1 MKNLTILIFILCMF
15 SCEYFD
21 KQRLNSYDIVTE
33 ELKSFNW
40 NDIDTYPSF
49 AVCDDANSTSNL
61 KQCFENTLITH
72 ISKCLSES
80 NIVVTETVDD
90 TVLINIHISKTGDPS
105 LTTIRQKDSTKVQI
119 PELDSLVSN
128 SLSVL
133 PKIFPAIKRG
143 QQVKTEF
150 VLPMLIQA
158 N

>member
-1 MKNLTILIFILCMF
+1 
-15 SCEYFD
+15 
-21 KQRLNSYDIVTE
+21 
-33 ELKSFNW
+33 
-40 NDIDTYPSF
+40 
-49 AVCDDANSTSNL
+49 
-61 KQCFENTLITH
+61 
-72 ISKCLSES
+72 CLSES

-90 TVLINIHISKTGDPS
+90 TVLINIHISKTGEPS
-105 LTTIRQKDSTKVQI
+105 LTAIRQKDSTKVQI